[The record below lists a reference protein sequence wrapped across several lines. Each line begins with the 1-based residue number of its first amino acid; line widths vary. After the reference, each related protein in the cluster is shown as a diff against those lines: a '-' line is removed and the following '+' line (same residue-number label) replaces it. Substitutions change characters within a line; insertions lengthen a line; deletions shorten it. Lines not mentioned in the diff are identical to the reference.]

1 MEAMAAD
8 LLRREHQREAMFAS
22 VRARLKANVHA
33 QNGVF
38 DSMREE
44 EEALDRRV
52 ARAEREALERR
63 DEDLRRRAERART
76 FKRELRETVGVQM
89 REKEEVRS
97 GERAEAA
104 EIRRRADATRA
115 AVLREAA
122 EKKERIRR
130 ERLAMRGALER
141 QVQERIA
148 ADTAG
153 LSDLEQ
159 TLNRALLEEV
169 DSDPHVHHRQ

>member
-89 REKEEVRS
+89 REK
-97 GERAEAA
+97 GEGR
-104 EIRRRADATRA
+104 
-115 AVLREAA
+115 
-122 EKKERIRR
+122 
-130 ERLAMRGALER
+130 
-141 QVQERIA
+141 
-148 ADTAG
+148 
-153 LSDLEQ
+153 
-159 TLNRALLEEV
+159 
-169 DSDPHVHHRQ
+169 